1 MTAILTTL
9 AIAYFTYAITRA
21 IVLEIHLHKLANRNK
36 AKQEL
41 AEKIQRRM
49 DVLLRD
55 NTRVIVDFFQTGEF
69 DETSAKLLGEENRE
83 LEEMIKRY
91 EQM

>member
-1 MTAILTTL
+1 MTTL
-9 AIAYFTYAITRA
+9 LTFLAPIWFAYLIVRA
-21 IVLEIHLHKLANRNK
+21 IIIEVALSNMAKRNK
-36 AKQEL
+36 DKQEL
-41 AEKIQRRM
+41 GEKIQRRM

-69 DETSAKLLGEENRE
+69 DETSDKLLGEENRE